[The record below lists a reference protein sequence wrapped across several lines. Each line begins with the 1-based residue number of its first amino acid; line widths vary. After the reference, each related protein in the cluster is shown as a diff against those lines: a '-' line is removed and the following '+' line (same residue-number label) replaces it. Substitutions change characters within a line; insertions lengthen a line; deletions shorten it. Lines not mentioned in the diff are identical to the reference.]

1 VSEGEN
7 HVWYPRGE
15 GNKGGREEGVVHAGD
30 VQKLI
35 AAIVELGSGVTRR
48 STWYRG

>member
-1 VSEGEN
+1 MRGSES
-7 HVWYPRGE
+7 HAWYQERERERKGE
-15 GNKGGREEGVVHAGD
+15 GSDACRC